1 MEQSNQKLQAELLS
15 RGFTTDLAAEFI
27 LPDYQPEI
35 KRLLRVRAVPL
46 PVDQYIGG
54 SAAELSGAVEFQAL
68 YAAEDGSIWCVTKRE
83 DYRLSCPFEADGDF
97 DLSDGLVCDVKTD
110 VEGASGRVLAP
121 RKLTA
126 RCRVRT
132 LVRMFADRI
141 VAEDAPEEVERL
153 TGTMPTSRVRIGRSA
168 PFTLTDEIP
177 LDPSEP
183 PLRVISASGE
193 VFPAEAQAGSDVV
206 ACRGEI
212 LVSLL
217 CVPEQPVPSPE
228 GAEDCL
234 PAAAIPMEL
243 RRKIPFAVEIPMDGV
258 TVNCSANAW
267 GSCSEIAVTVEE
279 NRILCD
285 VTAVLCA
292 RAVCREEIPF
302 TRDAYSTAALTE
314 PVYGD
319 LPSLQTLACKCGNCS
334 LSATKPLDE
343 LGLRPGARVID
354 ATGEITVLPPEL
366 ARGNY
371 ILPGTLRF
379 RVLAQQPDGDYT
391 TAEFDLPF
399 RYESPADG
407 ELPPSGSD
415 SVLSPVLMKATIDGN
430 RLSATA
436 ELAVA
441 LSLSA
446 AAPVRAL
453 VSLRPGDPVPAPT
466 ADLTVCYPAPDDTL
480 WSVAAR
486 YHTPVASLSAKNTLP
501 SAPAADSPDSLTG
514 IRYLVV

>member
-1 MEQSNQKLQAELLS
+1 M
-15 RGFTTDLAAEFI
+15 
-27 LPDYQPEI
+27 PDYQPEI
-35 KRLLRVRAVPL
+35 KRLLRVRAIPL
-46 PVDQYIGG
+46 PVDQYLGG

-83 DYRLSCPFEADGDF
+83 DYRLSCPFEADGNF

-110 VEGASGRVLAP
+110 VEGVSGRVLAP

-126 RCRVRT
+126 RCRVRNQ
-132 LVRMFADRI
+132 VRMYADR
-141 VAEDAPEEVERL
+141 VTTEDAPDDVERL
-153 TGTMPTSRVRIGRSA
+153 SGMMPTSRVRIGRSA
-168 PFTLTDEIP
+168 PFTLTDEIS
-177 LDPSEP
+177 LDPNEA

-285 VTAVLCA
+285 VTAVVCA

-302 TRDAYSTAALTE
+302 TRDAYSTTALTE
-314 PVYGD
+314 PVYNA
-319 LPSLQTLACKCGNCS
+319 LPTMQNLVCKCGNCS
-334 LSATKPLDE
+334 LSATKELDE
-343 LGLRPGARVID
+343 VGLRPGARVID
-354 ATGEITVLPPEL
+354 ATGEVTTQPPEL

-371 ILPGTLRF
+371 ILPGNLRF
-379 RVLAQQPDGDYT
+379 RVLAQQPDGEYT

-399 RYESPADG
+399 RYESTADG
-407 ELPPSGSD
+407 ETIPTGSD
-415 SVLSPVLMKATIDGN
+415 SVVTPVSIKATIDGN
-430 RLSATA
+430 RLQAVA

-446 AAPVRAL
+446 TEPMQAL
-453 VSLRPGDPVPAPT
+453 VSLRVGNPVPAP
-466 ADLTVCYPAPDDTL
+466 AANLIICYPAPDDTL

-486 YHTPVASLSAKNTLP
+486 YHTPVSSLTAKNELP
-501 SAPAADSPDSLTG
+501 AAPAADSPDSLKG